1 MNLILFASTGG
12 TTAKVAQMIRSAFG
26 EAVMVDIKTFDARE
40 VPAVLDW
47 VIAGTP
53 TYGIGD
59 WHYAW
64 SRRIIEIVPV
74 LARARRVALFG
85 LGDARFHGGSF
96 CGGLGRLHDAV
107 TGAGIRVYGQT
118 PAHKY
123 RYSFSPALRDGV
135 FPGFALDFR
144 QSRPLVMAEI
154 ESWASGLKGV
164 PG

>member
-1 MNLILFASTGG
+1 
-12 TTAKVAQMIRSAFG
+12 MIRSAFG
-26 EAVMVDIKTFDARE
+26 EAGMVDIKSFDASE
-40 VPAVLDW
+40 IPSTLDW

-59 WHYAW
+59 WHHAW
-64 SRRIIEIVPV
+64 GSRILEIAPV

-107 TGAGIRVYGQT
+107 TGAGIRVHGQT
-118 PAHKY
+118 PALKY
-123 RYSFSPALRDGV
+123 CYSFSPALRDGV

-144 QSRPLVMAEI
+144 QSRSLITADI
-154 ESWASGLKGV
+154 DNWANGLKAM